1 MGQTTSNVVKKVSQ
15 WASGDGPSES
25 LSDNLCLTKAQFNP
39 FVYKRER

>member
-25 LSDNLCLTKAQFNP
+25 LSNNHCLTKAQLKP
-39 FVYKRER
+39 FVYERER